1 MFRFKDVWSGNRYYV
16 EVNLDGKL
24 DLKAIALQACNA
36 EYDPKVGL
44 LFRCIFVFIF
54 ILQVVLFFQGSISM

>member
-24 DLKAIALQACNA
+24 DLKAIALQA
-36 EYDPKVGL
+36 
-44 LFRCIFVFIF
+44 
-54 ILQVVLFFQGSISM
+54 